1 MPVAICALIVAAS
14 ISAQT
19 PDFSGRWQLAPDT
32 NAATNSARSVPTMGT
47 GWGNEISIAQDA
59 TTLTIEFTPYVRYD
73 MQPATRLVYRL
84 DGKPSVNTLN
94 VGRGPQEQTSTAAW
108 DGSKLTITT
117 IRRFTAAGNEKPLT
131 VQTTQTLSL
140 ESPPAPSGVEGST
153 LVVETSHGAALGGQP
168 STNRSVYKK
177 H

>member
-1 MPVAICALIVAAS
+1 MRPVKRVMQLSIHALLFAAS
-14 ISAQT
+14 ICAQT
-19 PDFSGRWQLAPDT
+19 PDLSGRWQLAPET
-32 NAATNSARSVPTMGT
+32 NTTTNSARSVPTMGT

-73 MQPATRLVYRL
+73 MQPPTRLVYRL
-84 DGKPSVNTLN
+84 DGKASANTLN

-108 DGSKLTITT
+108 DGSTLTLTT
-117 IRRFTAAGNEKPLT
+117 VRTFTAARGDQPMT

-140 ESPPAPSGVEGST
+140 ESPTT
-153 LVVETSHGAALGGQP
+153 LVVETTHGAALGGQP

>member
-1 MPVAICALIVAAS
+1 MRLPICALLLAAS
-14 ISAQT
+14 LGAQT
-19 PDFSGRWQLAPDT
+19 PDFSGRWQLAPET
-32 NAATNSARSVPTMGT
+32 SATTNSARSVPTMGT

-73 MQPATRLVYRL
+73 MQPPTRLVYRL
-84 DGKPSVNTLN
+84 DGTASANTLN
-94 VGRGPQEQTSTAAW
+94 VGRGPQQQTSKAAW
-108 DGSKLTITT
+108 NGSKLTITT
-117 IRRFTAAGNEKPLT
+117 VRSFTAARNEKPLT

-140 ESPPAPSGVEGST
+140 ESPPALSGVEGTT

-168 STNRSVYKK
+168 STNRAVYKK

>member
-1 MPVAICALIVAAS
+1 MPLAICTLVVAVPLG
-14 ISAQT
+14 AQT

-32 NAATNSARSVPTMGT
+32 NPTASSARSVPKMGP
-47 GWGNEISIAQDA
+47 GWGNEVAITQDA
-59 TTLTIEFTPYVRYD
+59 TTLTVEFTPYVRYD

-84 DGKPSVNTLN
+84 DGRASENTLN
-94 VGRGPQEQTSTAAW
+94 VGRGPQEQTSTAVW
-108 DGSKLTITT
+108 DGSTLTLTT
-117 IRRFTAAGNEKPLT
+117 VRTFTAARGEKPMT

-140 ESPPAPSGVEGST
+140 ESPTT
-153 LVVETSHGAALGGQP
+153 LVVETTHGAALGGQP